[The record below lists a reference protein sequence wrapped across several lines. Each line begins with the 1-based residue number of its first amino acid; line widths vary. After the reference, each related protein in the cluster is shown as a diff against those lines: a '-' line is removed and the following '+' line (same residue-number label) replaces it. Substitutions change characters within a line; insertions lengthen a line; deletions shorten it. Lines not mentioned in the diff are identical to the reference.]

1 MDLGLE
7 GKRALVTGAGRG
19 IGQSIARCLA
29 REGARV
35 AVVSRT
41 ASDLESLVQAMGGT
55 SAGHL
60 GVTLDLVPEG
70 SPSQL
75 VERLNDAGFGSIDV
89 VVHNLGGTLGIQNP
103 LCPIEDWR
111 RMWRFNLE
119 IAIELNLLLL
129 PSMRSRSWGR
139 LIHVSSIASVE
150 NQGPVAYCSAKAA
163 LTAYAKSLGRVLA
176 PEGLVVA
183 AVLPGAVFT
192 EGGYW
197 DLASSQRPERVQR
210 YITERMA
217 IGRLGTPD
225 EIGHLVAFLCSEHA
239 SFCTGAVVPVD
250 GGQGR
255 SFVGV

>member
-1 MDLGLE
+1 MDLGLA
-7 GKRALVTGAGRG
+7 GRRALVTGAGRG

-41 ASDLESLVQAMGGT
+41 ASDLDALVDEMGGAA
-55 SAGHL
+55 AGHL

-70 SPSQL
+70 SASQL
-75 VERLNDAGFGSIDV
+75 IERLSDAGFGSIDIA
-89 VVHNLGGTLGIQNP
+89 VHNLGGALGVQDP
-103 LCPIEDWR
+103 LCSITEWR
-111 RMWRFNLE
+111 KVWRFNLE
-119 IAIELNLLLL
+119 VAIELNLLLL
-129 PSMRSRSWGR
+129 PAMRAQRWGR
-139 LIHVSSIASVE
+139 LIHISSIASME
-150 NQGPVAYCSAKAA
+150 NQGPVTYCSAKAA

-176 PEGLVVA
+176 PEGIVVA

-197 DLASSQRPERVQR
+197 DMASAQRPAHVQQ
-210 YITERMA
+210 YLAERMA
-217 IGRLGTPD
+217 IRRFGTPD
-225 EIGHLVAFLCSEHA
+225 EIGHLVTFLCSEHA
-239 SFCTGAVVPVD
+239 SFCTGSVVPVD